1 MSYGRGS
8 PSWVSKQNESISRV
22 ESDKI
27 HSQFLKVEKENKGL
41 REELERVKEKLKKC
55 EEHLKKLKVI

>member
-1 MSYGRGS
+1 MSYDRGP
-8 PSWVSKQNESISRV
+8 PSWVSKQKEAISRV

-55 EEHLKKLKVI
+55 EEHQKKLKVI